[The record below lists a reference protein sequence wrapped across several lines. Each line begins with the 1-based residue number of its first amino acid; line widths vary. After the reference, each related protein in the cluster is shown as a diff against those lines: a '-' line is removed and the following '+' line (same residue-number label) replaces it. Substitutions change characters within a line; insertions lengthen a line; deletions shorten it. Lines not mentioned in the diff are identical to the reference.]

1 MTTSTD
7 AVQHNKEMVRSLT
20 EHGFND
26 GDLSGVDEH
35 FRADYQVHA
44 PGVPPL
50 PSGPHAFKRAVTLF
64 RTAMPDIH
72 VTIEDL
78 AGEGDRVF
86 GRFTTRGTHT
96 GPLMG
101 IPPSGKPVTIYEW
114 VCHRFVD
121 GKVAES
127 WIGDNVPRIL
137 LSIGAVVARGPAAA
151 VVGPGGP
158 PGPGSPPGP
167 GGPGGER

>member
-1 MTTSTD
+1 MALD
-7 AVQHNKEMVRSLT
+7 GVQRNKELVRILT
-20 EHGFND
+20 EHGFNA

-35 FRADYQVHA
+35 FRTDYLVHA

-50 PSGPHAFKRAVTLF
+50 PRGPLAYKRAVSLF
-64 RTAMPDIH
+64 RTALPDIH

-101 IPPSGKPVTIYEW
+101 IPPTGEKVTIHEW

-121 GKVAES
+121 GRVAES
-127 WIGDNVPRIL
+127 WIGDNLPRIL
-137 LSIGAVVARGPAAA
+137 LSIGALVPEGAA
-151 VVGPGGP
+151 VAVLGAAQRAAEGAR
-158 PGPGSPPGP
+158 S
-167 GGPGGER
+167 

>member
-7 AVQHNKEMVRSLT
+7 AVQQHKELVRRLT
-20 EHGFND
+20 EQGFNA

-35 FRADYQVHA
+35 FRPDYQVHA

-50 PSGPHAFKRAVTLF
+50 PPGPHAFKRAVTLF

-101 IPPSGKPVTIYEW
+101 IPP
-114 VCHRFVD
+114 
-121 GKVAES
+121 
-127 WIGDNVPRIL
+127 IL
-137 LSIGAVVARGPAAA
+137 LSIGAAVPRGPAAA
-151 VVGPGGP
+151 IVGSGPGQQPAPALAGTP
-158 PGPGSPPGP
+158 A
-167 GGPGGER
+167 

>member
-1 MTTSTD
+1 MPSPTD
-7 AVQHNKEMVRSLT
+7 PVQRNKELVRSLT
-20 EHGFND
+20 ERGFNA
-26 GDLSGVDEH
+26 GDLSDVDAHFDEH
-35 FRADYQVHA
+35 YVVHA

-50 PSGPHAFKRAVTLF
+50 PPGPAAFKRAVTLF

-101 IPPSGKPVTIYEW
+101 IPPTGRPVTIFEW

-121 GKVAES
+121 GKVVES

-137 LSIGAVVARGPAAA
+137 LDIGAAVPQGAAAA
-151 VVGPGGP
+151 VVTVGRPTDA
-158 PGPGSPPGP
+158 PGSDQLTGAPS
-167 GGPGGER
+167 

>member
-1 MTTSTD
+1 MTTLTEID
-7 AVQHNKEMVRSLT
+7 HNKHLVRSLT
-20 EHGFND
+20 EQGFND
-26 GDLSGVDEH
+26 GDLSGIDEH
-35 FRADYQVHA
+35 FSDDYQVHA

-50 PSGPHAFKRAVTLF
+50 PPGPHAFKRAVTLF

-72 VTIEDL
+72 VTVEDL

-101 IPPSGKPVTIYEW
+101 IPATGKPVTIYEW
-114 VCHRFVD
+114 VCHRFSG
-121 GKVAES
+121 GKVVES

-137 LSIGAVVARGPAAA
+137 LSIGAVVPQGAAAA
-151 VVGPGGP
+151 VVGV
-158 PGPGSPPGP
+158 GSQ
-167 GGPGGER
+167 

>member
-1 MTTSTD
+1 MTTENDVSS
-7 AVQHNKEMVRSLT
+7 NKALVRSLT
-20 EHGFND
+20 EQGFNA
-26 GDLSGVDEH
+26 GDLSGIAAH
-35 FRADYQVHA
+35 FGPDYQVHA

-50 PSGPHAFKRAVTLF
+50 PPGPDAFVRAVTLF

-101 IPPSGKPVTIYEW
+101 IAPTGRPVTVYEW
-114 VCHRFVD
+114 VCHRFAD
-121 GKVAES
+121 GKVVES

-137 LSIGAVVARGPAAA
+137 LSIGAVVPTGAATS
-151 VVGPGGP
+151 VVGTQ
-158 PGPGSPPGP
+158 
-167 GGPGGER
+167 

>member
-7 AVQHNKEMVRSLT
+7 AVQQHKELVRRLT
-20 EHGFND
+20 EQGFNS

-35 FRADYQVHA
+35 FRPDYQVHA

-50 PSGPHAFKRAVTLF
+50 PPGPHAFKRAVTLF

-101 IPPSGKPVTIYEW
+101 IPPSGRPVTIYEW

-121 GKVAES
+121 GQVAES

-137 LSIGAVVARGPAAA
+137 LSIGAAVPRGPAAA
-151 VVGPGGP
+151 IVGSGPGQQPAPAPAGTP
-158 PGPGSPPGP
+158 T
-167 GGPGGER
+167 

>member
-1 MTTSTD
+1 MTSPVD
-7 AVQHNKEMVRSLT
+7 GVQRNKELVRVLT
-20 EHGFND
+20 ERGFNA

-35 FRADYQVHA
+35 FRSDYQVHA

-50 PSGPHAFKRAVTLF
+50 PPGPHAFRRAVTLF
-64 RTAMPDIH
+64 RTALPDIH

-101 IPPSGKPVTIYEW
+101 IPATGEKVTIYEW

-137 LSIGAVVARGPAAA
+137 LSIGAVVPAGPAAA
-151 VVGPGGP
+151 VVAVTTGAR
-158 PGPGSPPGP
+158 S
-167 GGPGGER
+167 

>member
-1 MTTSTD
+1 MTTSID
-7 AVQHNKEMVRSLT
+7 AVQQHKELVRSLT
-20 EHGFND
+20 EQGFNA

-35 FRADYQVHA
+35 FRPDYRVHA

-50 PSGPHAFKRAVTLF
+50 PPGPHAFKRAVTLF
-64 RTAMPDIH
+64 RNAMPDIH

-121 GKVAES
+121 GQVAES

-137 LSIGAVVARGPAAA
+137 LSIGAAVPQGPAAA
-151 VVGPGGP
+151 IVGAGAPGAPGA
-158 PGPGSPPGP
+158 PGPTGAPA
-167 GGPGGER
+167 

>member
-7 AVQHNKEMVRSLT
+7 AVQRNKELVRTLT
-20 EHGFND
+20 EQGFNE

-35 FRADYQVHA
+35 FRDDYEVHA

-50 PSGPHAFKRAVTLF
+50 PPGPHAFKRAVTLF

-72 VTIEDL
+72 VTVEDL

-137 LSIGAVVARGPAAA
+137 LSIGAVVPQGPAAA
-151 VVGPGGP
+151 VVGGPPEGGP
-158 PGPGSPPGP
+158 
-167 GGPGGER
+167 R

>member
-1 MTTSTD
+1 MTPTKATTVD
-7 AVQHNKEMVRSLT
+7 TVQRNKDLVRTLT
-20 EHGFND
+20 EQGFNA
-26 GDLSGVDEH
+26 GDLSAVDEH
-35 FRADYQVHA
+35 FTADYQVHA

-50 PSGPHAFKRAVTLF
+50 PPGPYAFKRAVGLF

-78 AGEGDRVF
+78 VGEDDRVF

-101 IPPSGKPVTIYEW
+101 IPPTGRPVTVYEW
-114 VCHRFVD
+114 VCHRFED

-137 LSIGAVVARGPAAA
+137 LSIGAVVPSDEAAT
-151 VVGPGGP
+151 VVGAGAPETRMGAR
-158 PGPGSPPGP
+158 S
-167 GGPGGER
+167 